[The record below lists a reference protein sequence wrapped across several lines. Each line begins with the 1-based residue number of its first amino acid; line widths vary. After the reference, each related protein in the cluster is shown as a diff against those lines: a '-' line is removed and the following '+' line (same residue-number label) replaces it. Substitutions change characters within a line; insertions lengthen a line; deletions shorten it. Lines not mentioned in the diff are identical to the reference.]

1 MNQRIVRTFIQRVH
15 IRPTR
20 DQKMLGIVT
29 AIKSFLGLLDLIKVA
44 LLGAIAIRRIQS
56 KAPGGRAVYKNE

>member
-1 MNQRIVRTFIQRVH
+1 
-15 IRPTR
+15 
-20 DQKMLGIVT
+20 MLGIVT